1 MYFFINILFIIFFI
15 IFSKFFFK
23 SQDKF
28 TYVKLTKIYFIFFI
42 LLIILSVKFDYLNP
56 NQPYN
61 YLCLIMNFMIFI
73 NYSILVGLRFLASP
87 SYLII
92 EFLKNNS
99 PCEKDKI
106 LSHLKDLNIIEKRF
120 KILINE
126 NLLLVSNNSLSLTN
140 KAKIFC
146 RTLLKVKKFLG
157 LKAEG

>member
-15 IFSKFFFK
+15 IFLKFFFK
-23 SQDKF
+23 SQDSF
-28 TYVKLTKIYFIFFI
+28 TYAKLTKIYLIFFI
-42 LLIILSVKFDYLNP
+42 LLIIISVKFDYLNP
-56 NQPYN
+56 NQPFN
-61 YLCLIMNFMIFI
+61 YLCLVMNIMIFI

-87 SYLII
+87 SFLII

-106 LSHLKDLNIIEKRF
+106 LSHLKNLNIIERRF
-120 KILINE
+120 KILENE
-126 NLLLVSNNSLSLTN
+126 NLLLVSNNCLSLTN

-146 RTLLKVKKFLG
+146 KTLLRVKKFLG